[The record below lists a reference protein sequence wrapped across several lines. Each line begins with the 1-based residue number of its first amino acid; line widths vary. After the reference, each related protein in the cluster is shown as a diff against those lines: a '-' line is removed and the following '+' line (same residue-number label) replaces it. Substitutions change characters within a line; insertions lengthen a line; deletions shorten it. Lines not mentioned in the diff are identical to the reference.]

1 MFKKKKIVLTSVL
14 ALAGVSLATV
24 GFATWVVGLQKQTED
39 LTVNAIV
46 DNSENQAIYLEA
58 VTDSKKVEVAEKVA
72 YTELQ
77 NNEIVKAQNGGSVAI
92 SDKTLQFTFTTLQ
105 YSVGN
110 NVKETENPNHITFEL
125 LTTDECNIVKKA
137 NCLMDDKYRTA
148 ATDTDG
154 KSQYHYLQFKE
165 EFNLVTEGTGKNV
178 TLDESVSTTATYKTY
193 KVDKVTY
200 TLNWGDFFGNA
211 DMNTTASPREFYN
224 AKSVSKAAGLKA
236 SEIKS
241 ELFADADKANTELQ
255 KMKEALEGGTLSVK
269 VSLSHK

>member
-1 MFKKKKIVLTSVL
+1 
-14 ALAGVSLATV
+14 
-24 GFATWVVGLQKQTED
+24 
-39 LTVNAIV
+39 
-46 DNSENQAIYLEA
+46 
-58 VTDSKKVEVAEKVA
+58 
-72 YTELQ
+72 
-77 NNEIVKAQNGGSVAI
+77 
-92 SDKTLQFTFTTLQ
+92 
-105 YSVGN
+105 
-110 NVKETENPNHITFEL
+110 
-125 LTTDECNIVKKA
+125 
-137 NCLMDDKYRTA
+137 MDDKYRTA

-165 EFNLVTEGTGKNV
+165 ELNLVTEGTGKNV

-224 AKSVSKAAGLKA
+224 AKSVSKAADLKA